1 MLEGEVLSVSTLHG
15 GAAIE
20 AVDIELNNVLQNIMD
35 PNTESDKMR
44 KVVLEIKIKPNK
56 ERNIG
61 QVLFQAKSQLA
72 PAEALETQIL
82 IDKDRAGRAM
92 ASEFKTQQE
101 ERGAV
106 LPINGTTG
114 VK

>member
-15 GAAIE
+15 GAALE
-20 AVDIELNNVLQNIMD
+20 AVDIELNNVLQNILD
-35 PNTESDKMR
+35 PNTEADKMR

-101 ERGAV
+101 EMGGV
-106 LPINGTTG
+106 LPMHAAGGT
-114 VK
+114 K